1 MFIHYRTQ
9 GLILKKKDRGE
20 TNQLF
25 TVYTKDYGKLE
36 ILGKAIRKIKS
47 KLRSGADLFYLSDIE
62 FIQGRT
68 HKTLTDAIL
77 IEKFPQI
84 KKDLGK
90 LNIANKITA
99 SLDSLTGNEEK
110 DERIWSLLLKTF
122 RILNNHQPS
131 IKSFQLIY
139 HYFFWKLLVTL
150 GYKPELYNCPICQ
163 KKLIP
168 DLLFFNSQE
177 GGIICN
183 NCFQKS
189 KKGEKVSPE
198 TTKIL
203 RFLITKDCKATSRL
217 KVSTKDLNPLK
228 EIAGFYLSS
237 IVKPPIP
244 DF

>member
-1 MFIHYRTQ
+1 MIERVRKMKKVLSFGTFD
-9 GLILKKKDRGE
+9 ILHTGHINFLRSAKAFGDLTLVISRDKTVKKIKKKNPVNNEKKRL
-20 TNQLF
+20 NN
-25 TVYTKDYGKLE
+25 
-36 ILGKAIRKIKS
+36 IK
-47 KLRSGADLFYLSDIE
+47 
-62 FIQGRT
+62 
-68 HKTLTDAIL
+68 
-77 IEKFPQI
+77 
-84 KKDLGK
+84 K